1 MASNPKIL
9 VIDDQNVN
17 LILIEKALR
26 SGEYQN
32 IVTTS
37 SPEDGLDRILN
48 DKPDLVLLDLIMP
61 RLNGIEILEHL
72 KSLSQNMPP
81 ILIVTSENS
90 ENMQQKALEA
100 GARQVIKKPFQRAEL
115 LDSVRQWLAFAY

>member
-26 SGEYQN
+26 SGEYHN

-37 SPEDGLDRILN
+37 SPEDGLSRIIH

-61 RLNGIEILEHL
+61 RLNGIEILEQL
-72 KSLSQNMPP
+72 KSLSQHLPP

>member
-37 SPEDGLDRILN
+37 NPEDGLNRILH

-61 RLNGIEILEHL
+61 RLNGLEILEQL
-72 KSLSQNMPP
+72 RSVTEKLPP
-81 ILIVTSENS
+81 ILVVTSENS
-90 ENMQQKALEA
+90 ENMQQKALDA

-115 LDSVRQWLAFAY
+115 LDTVRQWLSYVY